1 MGDVLLEVRD
11 LKTHFYTEDGVVPAV
26 DGVSF
31 SLNRGE
37 TLGIVGESGS
47 GKSVTSLS
55 VMRLIPYPA
64 GKIIDGE
71 ILFEGENLLDKTDEE
86 MRRIRGNE
94 ISMIFQEPMTSL
106 NPVFTVGDQI
116 MEAIILHQNVG
127 HRQALDRAIEM
138 LRLVGIPA
146 PERRIDDYPHQMS
159 GGMRQRAMIAMALS
173 CNPKLLIADEPTTAL
188 DVTIQAQILD
198 LMMDIKREFTT
209 SIMLITHDL
218 GVIAE
223 TADKVVVMYAGKIV
237 ESADV
242 ISIFKKPAHPYTA
255 GLIGSIPK
263 VNEDCER
270 LSTIEGAVPNPFDMP
285 KGCRFH
291 PRCRY
296 AKNICRE
303 QEPQL
308 VDLDSD
314 HQVSCWRPLGYRLQ

>member
-1 MGDVLLEVRD
+1 
-11 LKTHFYTEDGVVPAV
+11 
-26 DGVSF
+26 
-31 SLNRGE
+31 
-37 TLGIVGESGS
+37 
-47 GKSVTSLS
+47 
-55 VMRLIPYPA
+55 MRLNPYPA

-237 ESADV
+237 RAQ
-242 ISIFKKPAHPYTA
+242 
-255 GLIGSIPK
+255 
-263 VNEDCER
+263 
-270 LSTIEGAVPNPFDMP
+270 M
-285 KGCRFH
+285 
-291 PRCRY
+291 
-296 AKNICRE
+296 
-303 QEPQL
+303 
-308 VDLDSD
+308 
-314 HQVSCWRPLGYRLQ
+314 